1 MNTIIP
7 SLETELPH
15 NSSTL
20 LEMVEYYT
28 TALASLQTAVDQA
41 LADIEANPSDPGALA
56 RFQAA
61 QGDYTTFKTF
71 LSTLIKSY
79 RDLDANIVRNIG

>member
-7 SLETELPH
+7 SLETELPN

-28 TALASLQTAVDQA
+28 TSLASLQTAVDQA
-41 LADIEANPSDPGALA
+41 LADIEASPSDPGALA

>member
-1 MNTIIP
+1 MNTITP
-7 SLETELPH
+7 SLETELPQD
-15 NSSTL
+15 SSTL
-20 LEMVEYYT
+20 LEMVQYYT

-41 LADIEANPSDPGALA
+41 LADIQANPSDPGALA

-61 QGDYTTFKTF
+61 QGDYTSFKTF

-79 RDLDANIVRNIG
+79 RDLDQGIIRNIG